1 MKIINNKIFICINIL
16 LLPVLCR
23 GSYQPSQDMVA
34 LNNWINSHRTWIEED
49 KRRPFPDQDQDLYN
63 NLSPY
68 EEKIIDKLIILT
80 GLQSLNIDLLFG
92 GMVTANDDIKNPAP
106 TSLNAQDIKRFYRVI
121 KQNSAY
127 GHCQNVVIRI
137 TLISKNHQPVKL
149 YYKDAWGNP
158 ALKPTVLKNDTSNAG
173 HRYVP
178 ACINK
183 KNIIIA
189 GVVLVA
195 AGLAYTFLTNKFTA
209 PIARPEPTIWEK
221 LLQNNNFN

>member
-1 MKIINNKIFICINIL
+1 MKIINKKIFICLSIL
-16 LLPVLCR
+16 LLPVLCH

-34 LNNWINSHRTWIEED
+34 LNNWINNNRKWIEEN
-49 KRRPFPDQDQDLYN
+49 KLKPLPRQDLYK
-63 NLSPY
+63 NLLTY
-68 EEKIIDKLIILT
+68 EETIIDELIILP

-106 TSLNAQDIKRFYRVI
+106 TSLNAQNIKRFYKVI
-121 KQNSAY
+121 KQNNAY
-127 GHCQNVVIRI
+127 GHYQNVVIRI
-137 TLISKNHQPVKL
+137 TLISKNNQPIKL
-149 YYKDAWGNP
+149 YYKDTWGNP
-158 ALKPTVLKNDTSNAG
+158 ALKPTVLKNDTPNTG

-195 AGLAYTFLTNKFTA
+195 AGLAYKFLTNKFTTS
-209 PIARPEPTIWEK
+209 ITRPESTIWEK